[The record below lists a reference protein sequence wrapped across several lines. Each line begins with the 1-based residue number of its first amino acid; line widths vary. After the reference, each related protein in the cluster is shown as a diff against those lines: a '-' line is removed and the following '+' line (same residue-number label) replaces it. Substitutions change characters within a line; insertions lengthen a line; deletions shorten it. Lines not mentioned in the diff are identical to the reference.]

1 MAIYESY
8 IRAGNPT
15 TPVEELRE
23 LIREASARI
32 KQRLA
37 GNPSTPSDLLER
49 LATDDDPEV
58 RVAVGR
64 NQNTPIEM
72 RERLAADESP
82 QVRFGMAGDNEI
94 PLPILHQLA
103 VDDNAYVQDR
113 AKRTLEGLALEDALK
128 AASFV
133 HYDGEEGRL
142 GEILEKTGL
151 LTATQVEDI
160 LQISK
165 QNGLPLGRTIAQ
177 LRVLSR
183 PIIVMALE
191 AQVKI
196 RKRESS
202 LDDAVVELRAK
213 LRMN

>member
-8 IRAGNPT
+8 IRAGNPQ
-15 TPVEELRE
+15 TPVDELRE
-23 LIREASARI
+23 MIQKASARI

-49 LATDDDPEV
+49 LARDEDPEV

-64 NQNTPIEM
+64 NHNTPNDM
-72 RERLAADESP
+72 RERLAADESA
-82 QVRFGMAGDNEI
+82 QVRFGLAGDPDI
-94 PLPILHQLA
+94 PLPMLHQLA
-103 VDDNAYVQDR
+103 VDDNAYVADR
-113 AKRTLEGLALEDALK
+113 AQRTLEGLALEEALK

-133 HYDGEEGRL
+133 HYGGEEGRL
-142 GEILEKTGL
+142 GEILESAGL

-160 LQISK
+160 LQISR

-177 LRVLSR
+177 LRILSR

-191 AQVKI
+191 AQVRI
-196 RKRESS
+196 RKRETT
-202 LDDAVVELRAK
+202 LEAAVADLRTK
-213 LRMN
+213 LRMD